1 MEETEAHR
9 HLANCLCH
17 HTAELRC
24 QQCLSNSKAMYSL
37 LKDEEEEDEDQ
48 EDRKEGREGTLL
60 SVIISWV

>member
-1 MEETEAHR
+1 
-9 HLANCLCH
+9 
-17 HTAELRC
+17 
-24 QQCLSNSKAMYSL
+24 MYSL